1 MKKSITMKV
10 LMETMKRLETEAYKD
25 HVPGYGKGRGKS
37 TKNWSMTSKD
47 FAAKADHADK
57 DDELDQAMASL
68 AAAAT
73 TKKVRKPTSP
83 EDEFIKS
90 LKVAAENLDFGDDTQ
105 TINYDLADTQED
117 EPYDTTEE
125 VSFVDAAASA
135 LANSLQNEMP
145 SFHNLSDEEMEK
157 KLKDE
162 LMSVL
167 QDMDA
172 TDLYD
177 RD

>member
-25 HVPGYGKGRGKS
+25 HVPGYGRGKGKS

-47 FAAKADHADK
+47 FAARADHADR
-57 DDELDQAMASL
+57 DDDLDKAMAKL
-68 AAAAT
+68 ASDEP
-73 TKKVRKPTSP
+73 TKKMRKPTSP
-83 EDEFIKS
+83 EDDFIRS

-105 TINYDLADTQED
+105 TINYDLEDTQED
-117 EPYDTTEE
+117 QPYDTTE
-125 VSFVDAAASA
+125 VVTFVDAAAEA
-135 LANSLQNEMP
+135 LATSLQNEMP

-162 LMSVL
+162 LMNVL
-167 QDMDA
+167 KDMDA

-177 RD
+177 RG